1 MEISKCI
8 LKIKNIVTDILAH
21 DLLKL
26 EIVSLQQYNKQK
38 KLVSIINLLNDYH
51 TYYKRHLPPKNKK
64 KAAPSTAL
72 FCFIKNQS
80 SNFSLITV
88 PSELMKAFRSRSPR
102 SISMIYLRPEGYS

>member
-21 DLLKL
+21 DLPKL

-64 KAAPSTAL
+64 
-72 FCFIKNQS
+72 
-80 SNFSLITV
+80 
-88 PSELMKAFRSRSPR
+88 R
-102 SISMIYLRPEGYS
+102 LRQAQPFFVL